1 MANERILIVDNSSQ
15 TIDFLVNYV
24 LKPNNYQVLI
34 AKDGEMGLKMAL
46 EHRPELILLD
56 MNMPRMTG
64 IEVLEALNSQNIK
77 IPVIVMTFHGS
88 ETLAVQ
94 FFRMGVKDY
103 ILKPFT
109 ITEMIESIENALT
122 EVRLRRERDELTRR
136 LRASNQ
142 ALEQRLKELNT
153 LFGIG
158 KSVTL
163 LLDHDKLL
171 SRLVEAAIYLTSAD
185 EGTLLLADPETEELY
200 IVASRGLDER
210 VVRSLR
216 LKVSDSLA
224 GKVITAGQPLMLT
237 GQDLT
242 RIKSS
247 YLVRSLIYI
256 PLRVKEQVIGVL
268 GVSNSHQNCDFTNHD
283 LRLLSALADYAAISL
298 ENVRLFNQIE
308 NERAKLAAIL
318 GEIAE
323 PVVVIGSRDDRLI
336 MANMAFQRIIGLDVT
351 TAAEGQPLTKLLDS
365 PTLLNFITTA
375 SPTESSRKAEIPLQD
390 GRTFYATLTPI
401 PEVGRAIIMQDVT
414 HFKKLDQMKSD
425 FVFTISQDLR
435 LPLTSAKEYS
445 EMLRAAGK
453 LNEKQTLFMDR
464 IANGLEHMTTLIDN
478 LLDLNAIESGVDP
491 NRARVDLGQVT
502 RQVVASFQNQAASKR
517 QQLVCHYA
525 GEPAF
530 VIGNPFR
537 LKQVISNLVDN
548 GLRYTPEKGQIST
561 IVQVEDNR
569 VVVKIADNGPGI
581 SPVDLPFIFD
591 KFFRVNKEDERATK
605 RPGLGLAIS
614 KSIIESYRGHIW
626 VESQPEQGSA
636 FIFILPL
643 ASVDEDEAIDS
654 PAVNIAILPT

>member
-1 MANERILIVDNSSQ
+1 MAHERILIVDNSPQ
-15 TIDFLVNYV
+15 TIDFIVNYV

-34 AKDGEMGLKMAL
+34 AKDGDVGLKMAI
-46 EHRPELILLD
+46 EHRPDLILLD

-64 IEVLEALNSQNIK
+64 IEVLEAMNVQNIK

-109 ITEMIESIENALT
+109 IAEILESIENALT

-171 SRLVEAAIYLTSAD
+171 SRLVEAAIFLTSAD
-185 EGTLLLADPETEELY
+185 EGTLLLVDPETEELY

-224 GKVITAGQPLMLT
+224 GKVITTGQPLMLT

-242 RIKSS
+242 RIKTS

-268 GVSNSHQNCDFTNHD
+268 GVSNRHQNCDFTNHD

-298 ENVRLFNQIE
+298 ENVRLFNQVE
-308 NERAKLAAIL
+308 NERTKLAAIL

-323 PVVVIGSRDDRLI
+323 PVVVIGSRDDQII
-336 MANMAFQRIIGLDVT
+336 MANAAFQRIIGLEMM
-351 TAAEGQPLTKLLDS
+351 AAEGQALTQLLAS
-365 PTLLNFITTA
+365 PTLLDFITTI
-375 SPTESSRKAEIPLQD
+375 SPMDSSRKAEILLED

-414 HFKKLDQMKSD
+414 HFKKLDRMKSD
-425 FVFTISQDLR
+425 FVFTISHDLR
-435 LPLTSAKEYS
+435 LPLASVKEYT
-445 EMLRAAGK
+445 EMLRMAGK

-464 IANGLEHMTTLIDN
+464 IASGLEHMTTLIDN
-478 LLDLNAIESGVDP
+478 LLDLNVIESGGDP
-491 NRARVDLGQVT
+491 NKARVDLGEVT
-502 RQVVASFQNQAASKR
+502 RQVVANFQNRADSKR
-517 QQLVCHYA
+517 QQLVCHCPD
-525 GEPAF
+525 EPAL
-530 VIGNPFR
+530 VVGNTLR
-537 LKQVISNLVDN
+537 LQQVISNLVDN
-548 GLRYTPEKGQIST
+548 ALRYTPEKGQIST
-561 IVQVEDNR
+561 LVQVEDNR
-569 VVVKIADNGPGI
+569 VIFKIADNGPGI
-581 SPVDLPFIFD
+581 SPVDLPFVFD

-605 RPGLGLAIS
+605 RPGLGLAIC
-614 KSIIESYRGHIW
+614 KSIIESYQGHIW

-636 FIFILPL
+636 FIFTLPL
-643 ASVDEDEAIDS
+643 ALVDEGEAIR
-654 PAVNIAILPT
+654 ALP